1 MAINVV
7 ISTFQM
13 VHWGLGLH
21 INQVFSAENLAKS
34 VLASQ
39 VFYSASIPTIKISI
53 LCLYHRL
60 FPSRNL
66 RNLSIGIGSVVVLYS
81 VVQIICMLTQC
92 IPLSAIWN
100 PDTEAYCWDINAVYT
115 TVA

>member
-7 ISTFQM
+7 ISTFEM
-13 VHWGLGLH
+13 VHSGLGLH
-21 INQVFSAENLAKS
+21 IDQVVSAEGLAKS

-39 VFYSASIPTIKISI
+39 VFYSTSIPTIKISI

-66 RNLSIGIGSVVVLYS
+66 RNVSIGIGSVVVLYS
-81 VVQIICMLTQC
+81 LVQVICMLTQC
-92 IPLSAIWN
+92 IPLSAIWD
-100 PDTEAYCWDINAVYT
+100 PDSAAFCWDINAVYI